1 MQAAERHVKL
11 YACSVGQS
19 SYDSDDGAVY
29 LMHLLTA
36 ARAVASGARWKTV
49 AEAHSEAKTNT
60 ILSAIAE
67 GNEQKPHALQ
77 PKLPPDS
84 QLILSIK

>member
-1 MQAAERHVKL
+1 MTVDLDITRTKYDERIMQAAERHVKL

-49 AEAHSEAKTNT
+49 VKRIRNLSHFAHERAK
-60 ILSAIAE
+60 
-67 GNEQKPHALQ
+67 
-77 PKLPPDS
+77 
-84 QLILSIK
+84 